1 MRGLR
6 RLDSDN
12 TSGDAYVSTGA
23 GEPVEAHEKQDVTKR
38 SAWLSRK
45 LMLRLAAVL
54 FVVAI
59 SVSIFLYRDHVANLE
74 SYGYLGAFLI
84 ALVTTATIF
93 LPVPGIV
100 LIFALGAVYN
110 PVLVGLAAG
119 AGSALGEITG
129 YLLGLSGQIAVEDN
143 RTYQRLEGWMRRR
156 GSIAIFVLS
165 FVPNPFFDV
174 AGAAAGVLRYPWWKF
189 IFFCFLGKTP
199 RNMLVAFAGKYT
211 LEGVLDFFQF
221 GC

>member
-1 MRGLR
+1 VGT
-6 RLDSDN
+6 DN
-12 TSGDAYVSTGA
+12 TSSEALANGDAEKGN
-23 GEPVEAHEKQDVTKR
+23 ENVEHENPPR
-38 SAWLSRK
+38 RAFLSRK
-45 LMLRLAAVL
+45 LLVRAAAVL

-59 SVSIFLYRDHVANLE
+59 SVCIFVYRDHVADLE
-74 SYGYLGAFLI
+74 SLGYLGAFLI

-100 LIFALGAVYN
+100 LIFALGAVYD

-129 YLLGLSGQIAVEDN
+129 YMLGFSGQFAVEN
-143 RTYQRLEGWMRRR
+143 NKTYQRLELWMRRR
-156 GSIAIFVLS
+156 GCIAIFVLS

-174 AGAAAGVLRYPWWKF
+174 AGAAAGVLRYPWWRF
-189 IFFCFLGKTP
+189 IICCFLGKTP

-211 LEGVLDFFQF
+211 LEGVLNFFQF

>member
-1 MRGLR
+1 VGT
-6 RLDSDN
+6 DN
-12 TSGDAYVSTGA
+12 TSSEALANGDA
-23 GEPVEAHEKQDVTKR
+23 EKEIEDVQQENPPKR
-38 SAWLSRK
+38 AFLSRK
-45 LMLRLAAVL
+45 LLVRAAAVL

-59 SVSIFLYRDHVANLE
+59 SVCIFVYRDHVADLE
-74 SYGYLGAFLI
+74 SLGYLGAFLI

-129 YLLGLSGQIAVEDN
+129 YMLGFSGQFAVEN
-143 RTYQRLEGWMRRR
+143 NKTYQRLELWMRRR
-156 GSIAIFVLS
+156 GCIAIFVLS

-174 AGAAAGVLRYPWWKF
+174 AGAAAGVLRYPWWRF
-189 IFFCFLGKTP
+189 IVCCFLGKTP

-211 LEGVLDFFQF
+211 LEGILNFFQF